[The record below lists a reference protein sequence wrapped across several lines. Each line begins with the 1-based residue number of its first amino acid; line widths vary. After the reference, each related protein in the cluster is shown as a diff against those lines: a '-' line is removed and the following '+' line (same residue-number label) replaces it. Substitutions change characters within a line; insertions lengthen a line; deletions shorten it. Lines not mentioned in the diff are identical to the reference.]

1 MPITHPTRALIL
13 ALATA
18 LLCAGMAFARPP
30 LSAEVERLIASQGV
44 DAARERFT
52 ELWANAAADY
62 EPDVNALAELGSRYL
77 QQGNIEAGMAVME
90 MVSIISLAE
99 LDTALQSQAALM
111 AEMEAAAA
119 EIAAES
125 EVAASG
131 NTAAEPPVAEAPDRG
146 PARED
151 LQRLTGIYASDEAPR
166 RELFVTRTCSGFLIA
181 GPLWADTAP
190 WGLRSEGTT
199 AFSFQQGGLQ
209 FQLEFATGN
218 DGTAQ
223 QLSHTIRGLASPMT
237 RRGPLP
243 GDWPRCQPDSTDP
256 S

>member
-1 MPITHPTRALIL
+1 MHTIHTPRALSLPL
-13 ALATA
+13 AAI
-18 LLCAGMAFARPP
+18 LLCSHLAFASTP
-30 LSAEVERLIASQGV
+30 LSTEVARLIASEGV
-44 DAARERFT
+44 AAAREWFT
-52 ELWANAAADY
+52 QLSEDSTADY
-62 EPDVNALAELGSRYL
+62 EPDVDKLADLGSRYL
-77 QQGNIEAGMAVME
+77 QEGNLEAGMAVME

-99 LDTALQSQAALM
+99 LDAALRSRAALG

-119 EIAAES
+119 ETGAEADAT
-125 EVAASG
+125 V
-131 NTAAEPPVAEAPDRG
+131 TAAAPHSAAPDRG

-166 RELFVTRTCSGFLIA
+166 RELFVTQTCNGFLVA

-190 WGLRSEGTT
+190 WGLQSEGET

-218 DGTAQ
+218 EGTAQ
-223 QLSHTIRGLASPMT
+223 QLSHTIRGLASPMQ

-243 GDWPRCQPDSTDP
+243 GDWPRCQPDSMDP
-256 S
+256 R

>member
-1 MPITHPTRALIL
+1 MHTIHTPGALSL
-13 ALATA
+13 ALAA
-18 LLCAGMAFARPP
+18 VLLCTGLAFASPP
-30 LSAEVERLIASQGV
+30 LSTEVARLIESEGV

-52 ELWANAAADY
+52 QLWEDGAADY
-62 EPDVNALAELGSRYL
+62 EPDVNKLADLGSRYL
-77 QQGNIEAGMAVME
+77 QEGNLEAGMAVME

-99 LDTALQSQAALM
+99 LDAALQSQAALM

-131 NTAAEPPVAEAPDRG
+131 NTAAAPPVPEAPDRG

-151 LQRLTGIYASDEAPR
+151 LQRLIGIYASDEAPR
-166 RELFVTRTCSGFLIA
+166 RELFVTQTCNGFLVA

-190 WGLRSEGTT
+190 WGLRSEGAT

-218 DGTAQ
+218 DSTAQ
-223 QLSHTIRGLASPMT
+223 QLSHTIRGLASPMQ

-256 S
+256 R